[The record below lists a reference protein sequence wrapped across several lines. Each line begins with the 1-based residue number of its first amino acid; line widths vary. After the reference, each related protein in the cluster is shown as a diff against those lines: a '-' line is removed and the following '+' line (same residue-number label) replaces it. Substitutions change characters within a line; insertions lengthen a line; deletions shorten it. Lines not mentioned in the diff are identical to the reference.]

1 MKPVKLQGFHQ
12 VWGQVYRQVDDQVR
26 NQVWDQVWDQVWRQ
40 VDFPQVRTT
49 NKSLVISLKNNIG
62 EDVKDLL

>member
-26 NQVWDQVWDQVWRQ
+26 TQVWDQVWDQVWRQ
-40 VDFPQVRTT
+40 VDFTQVRTT
-49 NKSLVISLKNNIG
+49 NKSLVIIVEKNIG